1 MTLDQRKESLVSQI
15 SRNARKTLDLLRLR
29 ADTPG
34 TKNRNHLNNAGAAL
48 MPSPVIEAVVGYLR
62 REGEIGG
69 YEAAAESNSLLEG
82 TYDSLATFVNCGR
95 DEIAIAEN
103 ATIAW
108 QRAFYSLSFRP
119 GDRILT
125 ASAEFAAN
133 YIAFLQV
140 AKRTGVSIE
149 VIPNDASGVLDPDAL
164 AKMIDDRVRLI
175 AVTWIPT
182 NGGLINPAAAI
193 GRIARKN
200 GILYLL
206 DACQAAGQIPID
218 VNALGC
224 DILTATG
231 RKFLRAPRGTGFMY
245 MRKSLVDKIEPAM
258 IDLYGAPWT
267 GPDRYELRPDARRFE
282 TWEKNCSVR
291 LGLRAAVDYALD
303 IGLENIEERCNHL
316 SSKLR
321 EGLRGIRAVSVH
333 DLGRPLASII
343 SFTVN
348 DWDSSSVMAYLTG
361 KGINVSVSPPSS
373 TPVDAYTRQ
382 LPPVVRASPHYYN
395 TEDEIDAFLEA
406 IAGIAS

>member
-1 MTLDQRKESLVSQI
+1 MSQI
-15 SRNARKTLDLLRLR
+15 RRDARKTMDLLRLR

-34 TKNRNHLNNAGAAL
+34 TRNRNHLNNAGAAL
-48 MPSPVIEAVVGYLR
+48 MPSPVIDAVTGYLN

-69 YEAAAESNSLLEG
+69 YETAAEANSLLEG
-82 TYDSLATFVNCGR
+82 AYDSLATLVNCAR

-108 QRAFYSLSFRP
+108 QRAFYSLSFGP

-133 YIAFLQV
+133 YVAFLQV

-149 VIPNDASGVLDPDAL
+149 IIPNDASGVLDPDAL
-164 AKMIDDRVRLI
+164 MKMIDERVRLI

-193 GRIARKN
+193 GRIARDN

-245 MRKSLVDKIEPAM
+245 MRKSVLENIEPAM
-258 IDLYGAPWT
+258 IDLYGAPCT
-267 GPDRYELRPDARRFE
+267 APDRYELRPDARRFE
-282 TWEKNCSVR
+282 TWEKNYSVR
-291 LGLRAAVDYALD
+291 LGLRAAVDYALAV
-303 IGLENIEERCNHL
+303 GLDRIEESCNHL
-316 SSKLR
+316 SSQLR
-321 EGLRGIRAVSVH
+321 EGLRGMRAVSIN
-333 DLGRPLASII
+333 DLGSPLASII
-343 SFTVN
+343 SFTVSG
-348 DWDSSSVMAYLTG
+348 WDSQDVMAYLTN

-373 TPVDAYTRQ
+373 TPLDAFTRK
-382 LPPVVRASPHYYN
+382 LAPVVRASPHYYN
-395 TEDEIDAFLEA
+395 TEEEVDAFLEA
-406 IAGIAS
+406 IAGMGA

>member
-1 MTLDQRKESLVSQI
+1 MSQI

-321 EGLRGIRAVSVH
+321 EGLRGIRVVSVH
-333 DLGRPLASII
+333 DLGTPLASII

-395 TEDEIDAFLEA
+395 TEEEIDAFLEA
-406 IAGIAS
+406 IASIAS

>member
-1 MTLDQRKESLVSQI
+1 MSQI

-245 MRKSLVDKIEPAM
+245 MRKSLVDKIEPTM

-395 TEDEIDAFLEA
+395 TEEEIDAFLEA

>member
-1 MTLDQRKESLVSQI
+1 MSQI

-395 TEDEIDAFLEA
+395 TEEEIDAFLEA

>member
-1 MTLDQRKESLVSQI
+1 MSQL
-15 SRNARKTLDLLRLR
+15 SRCAPKTLDLLRLR

-48 MPSPVIEAVVGYLR
+48 MPSAVIDAVTAYLN

-69 YEAAAESNSLLEG
+69 YEAAAEANSLLEG
-82 TYDSLATFVNCGR
+82 TYDSLATFVNCAR

-108 QRAFYSLSFRP
+108 QRVFYSLSFGP

-133 YIAFLQV
+133 YVAFLQV

-164 AKMIDDRVRLI
+164 ARMIDDRVRLI

-193 GRIARKN
+193 GRIAREN

-245 MRKSLVDKIEPAM
+245 MRKSVLEKIEPAM
-258 IDLYGAPWT
+258 IDLYGAPLT
-267 GPDRYELRPDARRFE
+267 APDRYELRPDARRFE
-282 TWEKNCSVR
+282 TWEKNYSVR

-303 IGLENIEERCNHL
+303 IGLENIEERCDHL
-316 SSKLR
+316 SSQLR
-321 EGLRGIRAVSVH
+321 EGLRGMRAVSVY
-333 DLGRPLASII
+333 DLGSPLASII
-343 SFTVN
+343 SFTVSG
-348 DWDSSSVMAYLTG
+348 WDSQDVMAYLTN

-395 TEDEIDAFLEA
+395 SEEEIDAFLEA
-406 IAGIAS
+406 IASLAS

>member
-1 MTLDQRKESLVSQI
+1 MSQI
-15 SRNARKTLDLLRLR
+15 RGDARKTLDLLRLR

-48 MPSPVIEAVVGYLR
+48 MPSAVINAVTEYLN

-69 YEAAAESNSLLEG
+69 YEAAAEANSLLEG
-82 TYDSLATFVNCGR
+82 AYDSLATLVNCAR

-108 QRAFYSLSFRP
+108 QRAFYSLSFGP

-133 YIAFLQV
+133 YVAFLQV

-164 AKMIDDRVRLI
+164 MKMIDDRVRLI

-193 GRIARKN
+193 GRIAREN

-218 VNALGC
+218 VNTLDC

-245 MRKSLVDKIEPAM
+245 MRKSVLQTIEPAM

-267 GPDRYELRPDARRFE
+267 APGRYELRPDARRFE
-282 TWEKNCSVR
+282 TWEKNYSVR
-291 LGLRAAVDYALD
+291 LGLRAAVDYALG
-303 IGLENIEERCNHL
+303 IGLENIEERCKHL
-316 SSKLR
+316 STKLR
-321 EGLRGIRAVSVH
+321 EGLRGMRAVSVH
-333 DLGRPLASII
+333 DLGAPLASII
-343 SFTVN
+343 SLTVKG
-348 DWDSSSVMAYLTG
+348 WDSSAVLAYLTN

-395 TEDEIDAFLEA
+395 SEEEVDAFLEA
-406 IAGIAS
+406 IAGIGA

>member
-1 MTLDQRKESLVSQI
+1 MSQI
-15 SRNARKTLDLLRLR
+15 NRDARKALDLPRLR

-34 TKNRNHLNNAGAAL
+34 TRNRNHLNNAGAAL
-48 MPSPVIEAVVGYLR
+48 MPSPVIDAVIGYLS

-69 YEAAAESNSLLEG
+69 YEAAAEANSLLEG
-82 TYDSLATFVNCGR
+82 TYDSLATFVNCTR

-108 QRAFYSLSFRP
+108 QRAFYSLSFGP

-133 YIAFLQV
+133 YVAFLQV

-149 VIPNDASGVLDPDAL
+149 IIPNDASGVLDPDAL

-193 GRIARKN
+193 GRIARDN

-206 DACQAAGQIPID
+206 DACQAVGQTPID

-245 MRKSLVDKIEPAM
+245 MRKSVLEKIEPAM
-258 IDLYGAPWT
+258 IDLYGAPCT
-267 GPDRYELRPDARRFE
+267 APDRYELRPDARRFE
-282 TWEKNCSVR
+282 TWEKNYSVR
-291 LGLRAAVDYALD
+291 LGLRAAVEYALE
-303 IGLENIEERCNHL
+303 IGLENIEARCSHL
-316 SSKLR
+316 SSRLR
-321 EGLRGIRAVSVH
+321 EGLRGMRAVSVH
-333 DLGRPLASII
+333 DLGAPLASII

-348 DWDSSSVMAYLTG
+348 GWNSPAVMAYLTG

-373 TPVDAYTRQ
+373 TPIDAHDRQ

-395 TEDEIDAFLEA
+395 TDEEIDAFLEA
-406 IAGIAS
+406 MAGLAS

>member
-1 MTLDQRKESLVSQI
+1 MSQI

-108 QRAFYSLSFRP
+108 QRAFYSLSFGP

-140 AKRTGVSIE
+140 ATRTGVSIE
-149 VIPNDASGVLDPDAL
+149 VIPNDASGALDPDAL

-245 MRKSLVDKIEPAM
+245 MRKSVLEKIEPAM
-258 IDLYGAPWT
+258 IDLYGAPLT
-267 GPDRYELRPDARRFE
+267 APNRYELRPDARRFE

-333 DLGRPLASII
+333 DLGTPLASII
-343 SFTVN
+343 SFTVSG
-348 DWDSSSVMAYLTG
+348 WDSQDVMAYLTG

-395 TEDEIDAFLEA
+395 TEEEIDAFLEA

>member
-1 MTLDQRKESLVSQI
+1 MSQI
-15 SRNARKTLDLLRLR
+15 TSDARKTLDLLRLR

-48 MPSPVIEAVVGYLR
+48 MPSAVIDAVTGYLN

-69 YEAAAESNSLLEG
+69 YEAAAEANSLLEG
-82 TYDSLATFVNCGR
+82 AYDSLATLVNCAR

-108 QRAFYSLSFRP
+108 QRAFYSLSFGP

-193 GRIARKN
+193 GRIARDN

-245 MRKSLVDKIEPAM
+245 MRKSVLETIEPAM

-267 GPDRYELRPDARRFE
+267 APGRYELRHDARRFE
-282 TWEKNCSVR
+282 TWEKNYSVR
-291 LGLRAAVDYALD
+291 LGLRTAVDYALG
-303 IGLENIEERCNHL
+303 IGLENIEERCEHL
-316 SSKLR
+316 STMLR
-321 EGLRGIRAVSVH
+321 EGLRGMRAVSVH
-333 DLGRPLASII
+333 DLGAPLASII
-343 SFTVN
+343 SFTVKG
-348 DWDSSSVMAYLTG
+348 WDSSAVLAYLTN

-373 TPVDAYTRQ
+373 TPVDASTRQ

-395 TEDEIDAFLEA
+395 SEEEVDAFLQA
-406 IAGIAS
+406 IASLAS

>member
-1 MTLDQRKESLVSQI
+1 MSQI
-15 SRNARKTLDLLRLR
+15 SRDARKTLDLLRLR

-48 MPSPVIEAVVGYLR
+48 MPSPVIDAVTGYLN

-69 YEAAAESNSLLEG
+69 YEAAAEANSLLEG
-82 TYDSLATFVNCGR
+82 TYDSLATFVNCAR

-108 QRAFYSLSFRP
+108 QRTFYSLSFRP

-133 YIAFLQV
+133 YVAFLQV

-164 AKMIDDRVRLI
+164 AKMIDKSVRLI

-182 NGGLINPAAAI
+182 NGGLINPAEAI
-193 GRIARKN
+193 GRIAREN

-245 MRKSLVDKIEPAM
+245 MRKSVLEKIEPAM
-258 IDLYGAPWT
+258 IDLYGAPLT
-267 GPDRYELRPDARRFE
+267 APDRYELRPDARRFE
-282 TWEKNCSVR
+282 TWEKNYSVR
-291 LGLRAAVDYALD
+291 LGLRAAVDYALAV
-303 IGLENIEERCNHL
+303 GLDKIEERCNHL

-321 EGLRGIRAVSVH
+321 EGLRGMRAVSVH
-333 DLGRPLASII
+333 DLGTPLASII

-348 DWDSSSVMAYLTG
+348 GWDSQDVMAYVTA
-361 KGINVSVSPPSS
+361 KKINVSVSPPSS
-373 TPVDAYTRQ
+373 TPLDAFARK

-395 TEDEIDAFLEA
+395 TEEEVDAFLEA
-406 IAGIAS
+406 IAGIAA

>member
-1 MTLDQRKESLVSQI
+1 MSQI
-15 SRNARKTLDLLRLR
+15 SRDARKTLDLLRLR

-48 MPSPVIEAVVGYLR
+48 MPSPVIEAVVEYLS

-82 TYDSLATFVNCGR
+82 TYDSLATLVNCGR

-108 QRAFYSLSFRP
+108 QRAFYSLSFGP

-245 MRKSLVDKIEPAM
+245 MRKSLLDKIEPVM

-282 TWEKNCSVR
+282 TWEKNYSVR

-303 IGLENIEERCNHL
+303 IGLKNIEKRCNHL

-333 DLGRPLASII
+333 DLGTPLASII

-395 TEDEIDAFLEA
+395 TEEEIDAFLEA

>member
-1 MTLDQRKESLVSQI
+1 MSEI
-15 SRNARKTLDLLRLR
+15 SRDARKILDLPRLR
-29 ADTPG
+29 AETPG

-48 MPSPVIEAVVGYLR
+48 MPSPVIDAVTGYLR

-69 YEAAAESNSLLEG
+69 YEAAAEASAFLEG
-82 TYDSLATFVNCGR
+82 TYDSLATLVNCAS

-108 QRAFYSLSFRP
+108 QRAFYSLTFGP

-133 YIAFLQV
+133 YVAFLQV

-193 GRIARKN
+193 GRIARHN

-245 MRKSLVDKIEPAM
+245 MRKSVLETIEPAM

-267 GPDRYELRPDARRFE
+267 APGRYELRPDARRFE
-282 TWEKNCSVR
+282 TWEKNYSVR
-291 LGLRAAVDYALD
+291 LGLRTAVDYALG
-303 IGLENIEERCNHL
+303 IGLENIEERCKYL
-316 SSKLR
+316 STKLR
-321 EGLRGIRAVSVH
+321 EGLRGMRAVSVH
-333 DLGRPLASII
+333 DLGAPLASII
-343 SFTVN
+343 SFTVKG
-348 DWDSSSVMAYLTG
+348 WDSSAVLAYLTN

-395 TEDEIDAFLEA
+395 SEEEIDAFLQA
-406 IAGIAS
+406 IASLAS

>member
-1 MTLDQRKESLVSQI
+1 MSQI

>member
-1 MTLDQRKESLVSQI
+1 MSQI
-15 SRNARKTLDLLRLR
+15 SRGAGKALDLFDLR

-48 MPSPVIEAVVGYLR
+48 MPSAVIDAVTGYLN

-69 YEAAAESNSLLEG
+69 YEAAAEAGPLLEG
-82 TYDSLATFVNCGR
+82 AYDSLATLVNCAR

-108 QRAFYSLSFRP
+108 QRAFYSFSFGP

-133 YIAFLQV
+133 YVAFLQV
-140 AKRTGVSIE
+140 ANRTGVSIE

-164 AKMIDDRVRLI
+164 ARMIDDRVRLI

-193 GRIARKN
+193 GRIAQEN

-206 DACQAAGQIPID
+206 DACQAVGQIPID

-245 MRKSLVDKIEPAM
+245 MRKSVVENLEPAM
-258 IDLYGAPWT
+258 IDLYGAPLT
-267 GPDRYELRPDARRFE
+267 APERYTLRPDARRFE
-282 TWEKNCSVR
+282 TWEKNYSVR
-291 LGLRAAVDYALD
+291 LGLRAAVDYALAV
-303 IGLENIEERCNHL
+303 GLDRIEERCNHL
-316 SSKLR
+316 SSQLR
-321 EGLRGIRAVSVH
+321 EGLRGMRAVSVH
-333 DLGRPLASII
+333 DLGAPLASII
-343 SFTVN
+343 SFTVS
-348 DWDSSSVMAYLTG
+348 DWDSQDVMADLTN
-361 KGINVSVSPPSS
+361 KGINVSVSPPAS
-373 TPVDAYTRQ
+373 TPLDAFARN

-395 TEDEIDAFLEA
+395 TEEEVDAFLEA
-406 IAGIAS
+406 IAGMGA

>member
-1 MTLDQRKESLVSQI
+1 MSQI

-395 TEDEIDAFLEA
+395 TEEEIDAFLEA
-406 IAGIAS
+406 IASIAS

>member
-1 MTLDQRKESLVSQI
+1 MSQI

-34 TKNRNHLNNAGAAL
+34 TKDRNHLNNAGAAL

>member
-1 MTLDQRKESLVSQI
+1 MSQI
-15 SRNARKTLDLLRLR
+15 SRSATKTLDVLRLR

-48 MPSPVIEAVVGYLR
+48 MPTPVIEAVTGYLS

-69 YEAAAESNSLLEG
+69 YEAAAEADSILEG
-82 TYDSLATFVNCGR
+82 TYESLATFVNCAR

-103 ATIAW
+103 ATTAW
-108 QRAFYSLSFRP
+108 QRAFYSLAFGP

-125 ASAEFAAN
+125 SSAEFAAN
-133 YIAFLQV
+133 YVAFLQV

-149 VIPNDASGVLDPDAL
+149 VIPNDPTGVLDPDAL
-164 AKMIDDRVRLI
+164 ARMLDERVRLI
-175 AVTWIPT
+175 AITWIPT

-193 GRIARKN
+193 GRIAREN

-218 VNALGC
+218 VKALGC

-245 MRKSLVDKIEPAM
+245 MRKSVLEKIEPAV
-258 IDLYGAPWT
+258 IDLYGAPLT
-267 GPDRYELRPDARRFE
+267 APDRYELRPDARRFE
-282 TWEKNCSVR
+282 TWEKNYSVR

-303 IGLENIEERCNHL
+303 IGLESIEERCSHL
-316 SSKLR
+316 SFRLR
-321 EGLRGIRAVSVH
+321 EGLREMRAVSVH
-333 DLGRPLASII
+333 DLGAPLASII
-343 SFTVN
+343 SFTVKG
-348 DWDSSSVMAYLTG
+348 WESSAVMADLTS
-361 KGINVSVSPPSS
+361 KEINVSVSPPSS
-373 TPVDAYTRQ
+373 TPVDAHMRQ

-395 TEDEIDAFLEA
+395 TEDEIDEFLEA
-406 IAGIAS
+406 IVGLAC

>member
-1 MTLDQRKESLVSQI
+1 MSQI

-108 QRAFYSLSFRP
+108 QRAFYSLSFGP

-140 AKRTGVSIE
+140 ATRTGVSIE
-149 VIPNDASGVLDPDAL
+149 VIPNDGSGVLDPDAL

-245 MRKSLVDKIEPAM
+245 MRKPVLEKIEPAM
-258 IDLYGAPWT
+258 IDLYGARLTAPN
-267 GPDRYELRPDARRFE
+267 RYELRPDARRFE

-333 DLGRPLASII
+333 DLGTPLASII
-343 SFTVN
+343 SFTVSG
-348 DWDSSSVMAYLTG
+348 WDSQDVMAYLTG

-395 TEDEIDAFLEA
+395 TEEEIDAFLEA

>member
-1 MTLDQRKESLVSQI
+1 MSENSCD
-15 SRNARKTLDLLRLR
+15 ARKTLDILRLR

-34 TKNRNHLNNAGAAL
+34 AKNRNHLNNAGASL
-48 MPSPVIEAVVGYLR
+48 MPSPVIDAVIGYLR

-69 YEAAAESNSLLEG
+69 YEAAAEASSSLEG
-82 TYDSLATFVNCGR
+82 TYDSLGTFLNCSR

-140 AKRTGVSIE
+140 AMRTGVSIE
-149 VIPNDASGVLDPDAL
+149 IIPNDSFGVLDPDAL
-164 AKMIDDRVRLI
+164 SRMIDGRVRLI

-193 GRIARKN
+193 GRIARDN

-206 DACQAAGQIPID
+206 DACQAAGQTPID

-245 MRKSLVDKIEPAM
+245 MRKSLLEKIEPAM
-258 IDLYGAPWT
+258 IDLYGAPLT
-267 GPDRYELRPDARRFE
+267 APDRYELRSDARRFE
-282 TWEKNCSVR
+282 TWEKNYSVR

-303 IGLENIEERCNHL
+303 IGLENIEERCDHL
-316 SSKLR
+316 SSRLR
-321 EGLRGIRAVSVH
+321 EGLRGLQAVSVH
-333 DLGRPLASII
+333 DLGASLASII

-348 DWDSSSVMAYLTG
+348 GWDAHAVMAYLTE

-373 TPVDAYTRQ
+373 TPVDAYERR
-382 LPPVVRASPHYYN
+382 LPAVVRASPHYYN
-395 TEDEIDAFLEA
+395 TEEEIDAFLEA
-406 IAGIAS
+406 IAGVAA

>member
-1 MTLDQRKESLVSQI
+1 MLEVTRS
-15 SRNARKTLDLLRLR
+15 ARKILDLPRLR

-48 MPSPVIEAVVGYLR
+48 MPSPVIDAVTGYFS

-69 YEAAAESNSLLEG
+69 YEAAAEAHSLLEG
-82 TYDSLATFVNCGR
+82 TYDSLASFVSCTR
-95 DEIAIAEN
+95 EEIAIAEN

-108 QRAFYSLSFRP
+108 QRAFYSLSFGP

-149 VIPNDASGVLDPDAL
+149 VIPNDSSGVLDPDAL

-193 GRIARKN
+193 GRIARDN

-206 DACQAAGQIPID
+206 DACQAAGQIPIN

-245 MRKSLVDKIEPAM
+245 MRKSVLERIEPAM

-267 GPDRYELRPDARRFE
+267 APDRYDLRPDARRFE
-282 TWEKNCSVR
+282 TWEKNYSVR
-291 LGLRAAVDYALD
+291 LGLRAAVDYALN
-303 IGLENIEERCNHL
+303 IGLENIEERCKHL
-316 SSKLR
+316 STKLR
-321 EGLRGIRAVSVH
+321 EGLREMRGVSVH
-333 DLGRPLASII
+333 DLGERLASII
-343 SFTVN
+343 SFTVEGR
-348 DWDSSSVMAYLTG
+348 DSSAVMADLTS

-373 TPVDAYTRQ
+373 TPVDACARQ

-395 TEDEIDAFLEA
+395 TEEEIDAFLEA
-406 IAGIAS
+406 IAGIAVYRSP

>member
-1 MTLDQRKESLVSQI
+1 MSEVS
-15 SRNARKTLDLLRLR
+15 NHARKTLDILRLR

-34 TKNRNHLNNAGAAL
+34 VKNRNHLNNAGASL
-48 MPSPVIEAVVGYLR
+48 MPNPVIDAVIGYLR

-69 YEAAAESNSLLEG
+69 YEAAAEANSSLEG
-82 TYDSLATFVNCGR
+82 TYDSLATLLGCSR
-95 DEIAIAEN
+95 DEVAIAEN

-108 QRAFYSLSFRP
+108 QRAFYSLSFAP

-133 YIAFLQV
+133 YVAFLQV

-149 VIPNDASGVLDPDAL
+149 IIPNDASGVLDPGAL
-164 AKMIDDRVRLI
+164 AKMIDARVRLI
-175 AVTWIPT
+175 AVTWLPT
-182 NGGLINPAAAI
+182 NGGLINPAAAV
-193 GRIARKN
+193 GQIAREN

-218 VNALGC
+218 VNSLGC

-245 MRKSLVDKIEPAM
+245 MRKSVLETIEPAM
-258 IDLYGAPWT
+258 IDLYGAPCA
-267 GPDRYELRPDARRFE
+267 GVDRYELRPDARRFE
-282 TWEKNCSVR
+282 TWEKNYSVR
-291 LGLRAAVDYALD
+291 LGLRAAVDYALQ
-303 IGLENIEERCNHL
+303 IGLENIEERCNYL

-321 EGLRGIRAVSVH
+321 EGLREMPAVTVY
-333 DLGRPLASII
+333 DIGAPLASII
-343 SFTVN
+343 SFTVEG
-348 DWDSSSVMAYLTG
+348 WDASAVMVYLTS

-373 TPVDAYTRQ
+373 TPVDACARH

-395 TEDEIDAFLEA
+395 TEEEIDGILEA
-406 IAGIAS
+406 IAGLRAKDKRKL

>member
-1 MTLDQRKESLVSQI
+1 MSQI
-15 SRNARKTLDLLRLR
+15 SRDARKTLDLLRLR

-48 MPSPVIEAVVGYLR
+48 MPSPVIEAVVGYLG

-69 YEAAAESNSLLEG
+69 YEAAAEANSLLEG
-82 TYDSLATFVNCGR
+82 TYDSLATFVNCAR

-108 QRAFYSLSFRP
+108 QRAFYSLAFGP

-140 AKRTGVSIE
+140 ARRTGVSIE

-193 GRIARKN
+193 GRIAREN

-245 MRKSLVDKIEPAM
+245 MRKSLLDKIEPAM

-282 TWEKNCSVR
+282 TWEKNYSVR
-291 LGLRAAVDYALD
+291 LGLRAAVDYALE
-303 IGLENIEERCNHL
+303 IGLENIEARCSHL
-316 SSKLR
+316 SSRLR
-321 EGLRGIRAVSVH
+321 EGLRGMRAVSVH
-333 DLGRPLASII
+333 DLGAPLASII

-348 DWDSSSVMAYLTG
+348 GWDSPAVMAYLAG
-361 KGINVSVSPPSS
+361 NGINVSVSPPSS

-395 TEDEIDAFLEA
+395 SEEEIEAFLEA
-406 IAGIAS
+406 IAGIAA

>member
-1 MTLDQRKESLVSQI
+1 MSQFI
-15 SRNARKTLDLLRLR
+15 GDAHKALDLLRLR
-29 ADTPG
+29 AETPG

-48 MPSPVIEAVVGYLR
+48 MPSPVIEAVIGYIG

-69 YEAAAESNSLLEG
+69 YEAAAEASSLLEG
-82 TYDSLATFVNCGR
+82 TYDSLATLVNCTR

-108 QRAFYSLSFRP
+108 QRAFYSLSFGP

-149 VIPNDASGVLDPDAL
+149 VIPNDASGVLDPTAL
-164 AKMIDDRVRLI
+164 VGMIDDRVRLI

-193 GRIARKN
+193 GRIAREN

-206 DACQAAGQIPID
+206 DACQAAGQMPID

-245 MRKSLVDKIEPAM
+245 MRRSVLEKIEPAM
-258 IDLYGAPWT
+258 IDLYGAPLT
-267 GPDRYELRPDARRFE
+267 APGRYELRPDARRFE
-282 TWEKNCSVR
+282 TWEKNYSVR
-291 LGLRAAVDYALD
+291 LGLRAAVDYALGV
-303 IGLENIEERCNHL
+303 GLDNIEQRCNRL
-316 SSKLR
+316 SSRLR
-321 EGLRGIRAVSVH
+321 EGLRELRSVSIH
-333 DLGRPLASII
+333 DLGAPLASII
-343 SFTVN
+343 SFTVSG
-348 DWDSSSVMAYLTG
+348 WASSAVMAYLTD

-373 TPVDAYTRQ
+373 TPVDAYSRQ

-395 TEDEIDAFLEA
+395 TEEEIDAFLEA
-406 IAGIAS
+406 IAGLAA

>member
-1 MTLDQRKESLVSQI
+1 MSQL
-15 SRNARKTLDLLRLR
+15 SRSAPKILDLLRLR

-48 MPSPVIEAVVGYLR
+48 MPTPVIEAVTGYLS

-69 YEAAAESNSLLEG
+69 YEAAVEANSILEG
-82 TYDSLATFVNCGR
+82 TYDSLATLLNCAH

-108 QRAFYSLSFRP
+108 QRAFYSLSFGP

-164 AKMIDDRVRLI
+164 VKMIDDRVRLI

-193 GRIARKN
+193 GRIARDN

-245 MRKSLVDKIEPAM
+245 MRKSVLETIEPAM

-267 GPDRYELRPDARRFE
+267 APCRYELRPDARRFE
-282 TWEKNCSVR
+282 TWEKNYSVR
-291 LGLRAAVDYALD
+291 LGLRAAVDYALG
-303 IGLENIEERCNHL
+303 IGLENIEERCKHL
-316 SSKLR
+316 STKLR
-321 EGLRGIRAVSVH
+321 QGLRGMRAVSVH
-333 DLGRPLASII
+333 DLGAPLASII
-343 SFTVN
+343 SFTVKG
-348 DWDSSSVMAYLTG
+348 WDSSAVLAYLTN

-395 TEDEIDAFLEA
+395 SEEEIDAFLQA
-406 IAGIAS
+406 IASLAS

>member
-1 MTLDQRKESLVSQI
+1 MSQI

-303 IGLENIEERCNHL
+303 IGLENIEERCNQL

-395 TEDEIDAFLEA
+395 TEEEIDAFLEA

>member
-1 MTLDQRKESLVSQI
+1 MSQI

-149 VIPNDASGVLDPDAL
+149 VIPNDASGILDPDAL

-206 DACQAAGQIPID
+206 DACQASGQIPID

-282 TWEKNCSVR
+282 TWEKNYSVR

-321 EGLRGIRAVSVH
+321 EGLRGMRAVSVH
-333 DLGRPLASII
+333 DLGTPLASII

-395 TEDEIDAFLEA
+395 TEEEIDAFLEA